1 MIDEILTNW
10 KKQSNERKKLQNVY
24 VGLFLLGV
32 VVAGLVSLL
41 NESLGFIFLQVALL
55 GFTIYAINVVIWALI
70 SLATVSIDESQRKK
84 ARRKKR

>member
-1 MIDEILTNW
+1 
-10 KKQSNERKKLQNVY
+10 
-24 VGLFLLGV
+24 GV